1 MEKWLK
7 LKLTAALKPKF
18 TVAQHHTSIG
28 EQTNRTAPT
37 AERGTHAMYGYKE
50 YQRIYG

>member
-7 LKLTAALKPKF
+7 LKLTAALKTEF
-18 TVAQHHTSIG
+18 TVAQYHTSIG
-28 EQTNRTAPT
+28 EQTNRPDPT
-37 AERGTHAMYGYKE
+37 TERGTNAMYGYKK